1 VSDKE
6 SQVQILHHIIS
17 YENYLG
23 KFTGGS
29 KPPTKI
35 PRSRSLSSNFFMK
48 GWSWK
53 YNEIRRIRNEE
64 FYTKT

>member
-6 SQVQILHHIIS
+6 SQVQILQHIIS

-48 GWSWK
+48 G
-53 YNEIRRIRNEE
+53 
-64 FYTKT
+64 